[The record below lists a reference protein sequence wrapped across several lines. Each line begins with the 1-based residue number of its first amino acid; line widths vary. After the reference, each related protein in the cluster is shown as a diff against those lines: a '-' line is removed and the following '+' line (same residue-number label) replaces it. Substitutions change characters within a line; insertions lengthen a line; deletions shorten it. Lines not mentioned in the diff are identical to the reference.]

1 LASIRHFR
9 AELRLKIDALESD
22 LDWLAC
28 RVARGAASSE
38 QLVRA
43 HVERLSRQLARQ
55 RPAHPTAPSTLT
67 GWVAGARSRACA
79 AMDVASAAIDEAARA
94 ALEAWL
100 AEKQAAR
107 TSQQQGGEPD
117 TKHAPAD
124 RVRLRV
130 CP

>member
-1 LASIRHFR
+1 MASIRHFR

-28 RVARGAASSE
+28 RIARGESSSE

-43 HVERLSRQLARQ
+43 QVERLSRQLARR
-55 RPAHPTAPSTLT
+55 RPAQAAAPSHLS
-67 GWVAGARSRACA
+67 GWVAAARRRACT
-79 AMDVASAAIDEAARA
+79 AMDVAAAAIDEAARA

-107 TSQQQGGEPD
+107 HSPPQRRSAPLEARAGE
-117 TKHAPAD
+117 
-124 RVRLRV
+124 
-130 CP
+130 